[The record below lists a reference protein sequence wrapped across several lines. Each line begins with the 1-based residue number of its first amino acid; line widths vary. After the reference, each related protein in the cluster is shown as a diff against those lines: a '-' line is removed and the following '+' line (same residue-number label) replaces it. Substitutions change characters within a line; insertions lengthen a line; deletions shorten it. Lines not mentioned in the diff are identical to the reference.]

1 MGQGLSIL
9 IETSNSTI
17 LYDTGP
23 KVLGVPAPASVLL
36 PYFTRNNIKK
46 LDHVIISHGDDDHA
60 NGIDFIATYFRVG
73 RWWLGGSAYQ
83 DFQKNQKNLFRR
95 GAENAL
101 RCFNGQQLSVDNLF
115 LNFISPIRRSH
126 FQLSENDASCV
137 LLLSVDNDP
146 KASILLTGDISKRVE
161 KN

>member
-1 MGQGLSIL
+1 MLLTNSFNLSFRNRPNNLLSNDINLTQFYVGQGLSIL

-95 GAENAL
+95 GAENSL
-101 RCFNGQQLSVDNLF
+101 RCFNGQQLSVDNLS
-115 LNFISPIRRSH
+115 LNFISPIRTLVR
-126 FQLSENDASCV
+126 
-137 LLLSVDNDP
+137 
-146 KASILLTGDISKRVE
+146 T
-161 KN
+161 